1 MKKMLVLLTLISG
14 FIFSQDYEMPGLGLY
29 VGGVM
34 GTIGGELAE
43 DLEENVPGAE
53 MSYTLGG
60 PILGVSY
67 ATMLGNFPI
76 FMGAGLGSRTGKA
89 DFSGVE
95 DPYDMT
101 PDGQTIS
108 FQYLDFWATM
118 PYPISDS
125 MNLYGGMLFGMPLS
139 GTTKIDDEDAEEL
152 EDEALP
158 TGMDYGVMFGLGYA
172 LPVMDGALALNIG
185 YALGLATLEDDTE
198 EPTKWNHSGL
208 FMSLNYDIPGM

>member
-1 MKKMLVLLTLISG
+1 MKKMLVILTLISG
-14 FIFSQDYEMPGLGLY
+14 FVFSQDYEMPGLGLY

-34 GTIGGELAE
+34 GTIGGELVE
-43 DLEENVPGAE
+43 ELEENVPGAE

-95 DPYDMT
+95 DSYGVTADE
-101 PDGQTIS
+101 QTIS

-118 PYPISDS
+118 PYPINDS
-125 MNLYGGMLFGMPLS
+125 MNLYGGMLFGKALS
-139 GTTKIDDEDAEEL
+139 GTTKIDDEDAEDL
-152 EDEALP
+152 EDDALP

-185 YALGLATLEDDTE
+185 YALGLATLED
-198 EPTKWNHSGL
+198 
-208 FMSLNYDIPGM
+208 